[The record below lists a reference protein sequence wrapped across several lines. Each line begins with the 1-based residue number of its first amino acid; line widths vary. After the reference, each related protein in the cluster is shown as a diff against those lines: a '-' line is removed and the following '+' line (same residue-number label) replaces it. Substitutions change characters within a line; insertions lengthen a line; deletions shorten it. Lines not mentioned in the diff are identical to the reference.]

1 MFRKFVS
8 EKKGAKEVKKITV
21 AEVESGMVLA
31 REVVSAQGMIL
42 LDKGVCL
49 SAAQIATLRKWGIL
63 HLYVQA
69 S

>member
-1 MFRKFVS
+1 M
-8 EKKGAKEVKKITV
+8 KKIAV

-31 REVVSAQGMIL
+31 KEVVSSQGMIL

-49 SAAQIATLRKWGIL
+49 SDSQIATLRKWGIV

-69 S
+69 SAKACC

>member
-1 MFRKFVS
+1 M
-8 EKKGAKEVKKITV
+8 KKITV

-31 REVVSAQGMIL
+31 KEVVSSQGMIL

>member
-1 MFRKFVS
+1 M
-8 EKKGAKEVKKITV
+8 KKITV

-31 REVVSAQGMIL
+31 KEVVSSQGMIL

-49 SAAQIATLRKWGIL
+49 SGSQITTLRKWGIS

-69 S
+69 VAT